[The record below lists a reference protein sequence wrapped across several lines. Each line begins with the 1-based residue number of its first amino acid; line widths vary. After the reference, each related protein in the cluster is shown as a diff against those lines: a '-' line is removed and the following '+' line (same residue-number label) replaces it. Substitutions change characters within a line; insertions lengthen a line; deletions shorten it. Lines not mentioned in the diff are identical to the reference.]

1 MHFEDVSMHG
11 YEILLQD
18 KTNNHSTTIKTKHT
32 HGKEFK
38 IEENY
43 TIQCAMPTNYIQE
56 LIAYID
62 HEGLKLSEKLVL
74 SVNSLF

>member
-1 MHFEDVSMHG
+1 MHFEDVSIHG

-32 HGKEFK
+32 HGNEFK

-43 TIQCAMPTNYIQE
+43 TIIFSKPTNYILE

-62 HEGLKLSEKLVL
+62 HEGFKLSQNVCFECK
-74 SVNSLF
+74 